1 MRTITIRP
9 MTSGDVE
16 PCAAM
21 MVATPLWQRY
31 GVTQE
36 SASSRLSAGLRED
49 AIMLVAVG
57 QNDEKPLGF
66 VWLVL
71 RGAFDHSGYIPLIA
85 VKPGQRGAG
94 IGQQLLTAAE
104 ERTRPVA
111 DDIFLT
117 CSDFNVDAQRFYER
131 HGYVKVGA
139 LADYILP
146 GVAELIYRKRLIDPR
161 ESVR

>member
-1 MRTITIRP
+1 MHTITIRP
-9 MTSGDVE
+9 MTGDDVQH
-16 PCAAM
+16 CAAM

-31 GVTQE
+31 GVTEE
-36 SASSRLSAGLRED
+36 SASSRLSAGLRD
-49 AIMLVAVG
+49 GAIMLVAVG
-57 QNDEKPLGF
+57 QNNDETLGF

-71 RGAFDHSGYIPLIA
+71 RGAFDHSGYIPLLA

-94 IGQQLLTAAE
+94 IGQQLLAAAE
-104 ERTRPVA
+104 ERTRPSA

-146 GVAELIYRKRLIDPR
+146 DVAELIYRKRL
-161 ESVR
+161 